1 MVQLWH
7 VGRISHTSLQPG
19 HAKPVAPSAIRAHA
33 KTCCSNNGVPT
44 FTDTPSPARS
54 TPKNCPA
61 SCRTYRHAARNAIAA
76 GFDGV
81 EIHAANGY
89 LIDQFLKTG
98 ANQRT
103 DDYGGSIKNRA
114 RLLLE
119 VTRAIVDEIGGG
131 RTGIRL
137 SPVTPAND
145 IVDEN
150 PQPLFDYVV
159 RELGKLGLA
168 YVHVIE
174 GATGGPRE
182 LPDRP
187 FDYAE
192 LRNAYP
198 RRRWQGRLDG
208 EQRLRP
214 GPGRSR
220 PGQQRRHHGVW
231 PRLHLQPRP
240 TPQAKRAAQRA
251 EPRHPV
257 RRRCQGYTDYPT
269 LAAPSLRPQARQAA
283 QPWSRALHPHHDAG
297 EEPVTRRVAW
307 AAMGQRVHVGGKRG
321 IHGGQPSHRHP
332 GTPAP
337 QAAPWFLPGAC
348 ARGKGQVAP
357 QRLETPT
364 APLPHQLPGPAANAQ
379 QLGALRLRHRTCSAS
394 SRAITSATWGA
405 RLRHAGNRCSDSW
418 DGARAQKLVDVE
430 RIARAPSKN
439 EGGLSPGPWSTST
452 CKERSTAAR
461 SVFFT
466 NDLQAD

>member
-1 MVQLWH
+1 MTSLFEPTHAGDITLANRIAMAPLTRNRAPDAIPTELTATYYAQRATAGLIISEATAISPEGQGYADVPGLYGTEQLDGWKKVTRAVHEAGGKIVVQLWH

-33 KTCCSNNGVPT
+33 KTVLLKDGVPT
-44 FTDTPSPARS
+44 FTDTSEPRALDAEELPRIVQD
-54 TPKNCPA
+54 
-61 SCRTYRHAARNAIAA
+61 YRHAARNAIAA

-182 LPDRP
+182 LPERP

-192 LRNAYP
+192 LRNAY
-198 RRRWQGRLDG
+198 RTAGGKGAWMVNNAYDRALAEAALANGADIVAFGRPFISNPDLV
-208 EQRLRP
+208 ERLKQNAPLNELNRDTLY
-214 GPGRSR
+214 GG
-220 PGQQRRHHGVW
+220 G
-231 PRLHLQPRP
+231 
-240 TPQAKRAAQRA
+240 AK
-251 EPRHPV
+251 
-257 RRRCQGYTDYPT
+257 GYTDYPT
-269 LAAPSLRPQARQAA
+269 LA
-283 QPWSRALHPHHDAG
+283 G
-297 EEPVTRRVAW
+297 
-307 AAMGQRVHVGGKRG
+307 
-321 IHGGQPSHRHP
+321 
-332 GTPAP
+332 
-337 QAAPWFLPGAC
+337 
-348 ARGKGQVAP
+348 
-357 QRLETPT
+357 
-364 APLPHQLPGPAANAQ
+364 
-379 QLGALRLRHRTCSAS
+379 
-394 SRAITSATWGA
+394 
-405 RLRHAGNRCSDSW
+405 
-418 DGARAQKLVDVE
+418 
-430 RIARAPSKN
+430 
-439 EGGLSPGPWSTST
+439 
-452 CKERSTAAR
+452 
-461 SVFFT
+461 
-466 NDLQAD
+466 